1 MYSNNAMNNYETVL
15 REGMKETIFFMD
27 KENGQCTESS
37 FGQFKEAILNTSSN
51 VDHGYIFLPKIRNMV
66 LVHQCE
72 WV

>member
-15 REGMKETIFFMD
+15 SWGNERKNIFHGQR
-27 KENGQCTESS
+27 NGQCTESS
-37 FGQFKEAILNTSSN
+37 FEQFKEAILNTSSN